1 MPIGKCAAHLG
12 AAVVA
17 VGLSLV
23 VPQGVAVADDA
34 ATGSAEPA
42 AAESA
47 APAPSKNSIPRRSVR
62 GAETAGRVAKGRST
76 PVAASRPAAARA
88 LPASAAVRSTA
99 KPNRARTSLPDTISL
114 TPPSVDGRVQT
125 SGTPAGLDQTGLD
138 QTGSAQTGPD
148 QKQSAPTAVAASNSL
163 DVAATANPTAPTVF
177 RRAPRAAAAVGAL
190 GTPFAGAATASA
202 NDLLSAL
209 LSPFQGFVEG
219 IALLVRRTFFNQ
231 APSMSP
237 VQITGQSQGLI
248 TGNLGAVD
256 PEADQIVYSLTNA
269 PQHGGVQIA
278 SDGSYTYTPGQDFAG
293 TDNFTVAATDTG
305 FHINLL
311 NLLRP
316 ASTAAD
322 VAVRQ
327 GAAAAASLLQFQ
339 FLYGSGSQY
348 WSSAA
353 RGSLEAAAGAIAS
366 HIVVNTPIVLTFSVT
381 GEYTL
386 LSSTL
391 ATAGS
396 DFISADPGFLPTVV
410 QNKILTGTDSNG
422 SAADGEITW
431 NFAQPWA
438 TGNSVAYGQ
447 YDLQAVAMHELLH
460 TVGFLSY
467 VDAPG
472 ANTGT
477 SWTVFDGF
485 LVNSSGT
492 KLIGSDFTW
501 NTAYDANLTGGSG
514 GVLFGGPGA
523 VAAYGGRV
531 PLYTPSSWAPGSS
544 LSHLNDRVFAGGNRK
559 LMNAQVASGLGIRVI
574 SATELGI
581 LADLGY
587 TVTS

>member
-1 MPIGKCAAHLG
+1 MSIGKCAAQLG
-12 AAVVA
+12 AAAVA
-17 VGLSLV
+17 VGMSLA
-23 VPQGVAVADDA
+23 VPQGVAMADDA
-34 ATGSAEPA
+34 TTGSPTPA
-42 AAESA
+42 VTESA
-47 APAPSKNSIPRRSVR
+47 APAPSKGPTPRRSVR
-62 GAETAGRVAKGRST
+62 GADTAGRVAAGRRA
-76 PVAASRPAAARA
+76 PVATNKSAAARA
-88 LPASAAVRSTA
+88 VAAPATSRPTG
-99 KPNRARTSLPDTISL
+99 KPNRTRAASPVTASL
-114 TPPSVDGRVQT
+114 TPPTNDGHVPTPVT
-125 SGTPAGLDQTGLD
+125 SAVVD
-138 QTGSAQTGPD
+138 QTGSAESI
-148 QKQSAPTAVAASNSL
+148 SAPTAAPSSSSITVT
-163 DVAATANPTAPTVF
+163 ATEIPMAPTVF
-177 RRAPRAAAAVGAL
+177 RRAPRVTAAIGAL
-190 GTPFAGAATASA
+190 ATPFSGAATTSA

-209 LSPFQGFVEG
+209 LPTIQGLFEG

-248 TGNLGAVD
+248 TGNLGTVD
-256 PEADQIVYSLTNA
+256 LEADPIVYSLTSA
-269 PQHGGVQIA
+269 PLHGGVEIA
-278 SDGSYTYTPGQDFAG
+278 SDGSYTYTPGQDFTG

-305 FHINLL
+305 LHINLL
-311 NLLRP
+311 DLFRP
-316 ASTAAD
+316 ASTSAY

-327 GAAAAASLLQFQ
+327 GAVAAASLLQFQ
-339 FLYGSGSQY
+339 FLYGSGSQF

-366 HIVVNTPIVLTFSVT
+366 HIVVTTPVVLTFAVT

-422 SAADGEITW
+422 SAADGEINW

-438 TGNSVAYGQ
+438 TDNSVAYGQ

-472 ANTGT
+472 ANGGT
-477 SWTVFDGF
+477 SWTVFDSF
-485 LVNSSGT
+485 LVDSSGA

-501 NTAYDANLTGGSG
+501 NAAYDTNLTGGSG
-514 GVLFGGPGA
+514 GAFFGGSHA
-523 VAAYGGRV
+523 VTAYGGRV
-531 PLYTPSSWAPGSS
+531 PLYTPSPWASGSS

-559 LMNAQVASGLGIRVI
+559 LMNAQVGSGQGIRVI
-574 SATELGI
+574 SATELGV

-587 TVTS
+587 TIIP

>member
-1 MPIGKCAAHLG
+1 M
-12 AAVVA
+12 
-17 VGLSLV
+17 
-23 VPQGVAVADDA
+23 
-34 ATGSAEPA
+34 
-42 AAESA
+42 
-47 APAPSKNSIPRRSVR
+47 
-62 GAETAGRVAKGRST
+62 
-76 PVAASRPAAARA
+76 
-88 LPASAAVRSTA
+88 
-99 KPNRARTSLPDTISL
+99 
-114 TPPSVDGRVQT
+114 
-125 SGTPAGLDQTGLD
+125 
-138 QTGSAQTGPD
+138 
-148 QKQSAPTAVAASNSL
+148 
-163 DVAATANPTAPTVF
+163 DVAATETPAAPTVF
-177 RRAPRAAAAVGAL
+177 RRAPRATAAVGAL
-190 GTPFAGAATASA
+190 VTPFIGAATTSA

-231 APSMSP
+231 APSLSP

-248 TGNLGAVD
+248 TGNLGTVD
-256 PEADQIVYSLTNA
+256 PEADQIVYTLTSA
-269 PQHGGVQIA
+269 PQHGSVEIA
-278 SDGSYTYTPGQDFAG
+278 SDGSYTFTPGQDFTG
-293 TDNFTVAATDTG
+293 TDNFTVAAADTG

-311 NLLRP
+311 NLFRP
-316 ASTAAD
+316 ASTSAN

-348 WSSAA
+348 WSPAA
-353 RGSLEAAAGAIAS
+353 RSSLEAAAGAIAS
-366 HIVVNTPIVLTFSVT
+366 HIVVNSPVIVTFDVT
-381 GEYTL
+381 ADYSL

-410 QNKILTGTDSNG
+410 QNKILTGVDSNG
-422 SAADGEITW
+422 SAADGDITW

-438 TGNSVAYGQ
+438 TGNSAAYGQ
-447 YDLQAVAMHELLH
+447 YDLQSVAMHELLH

-467 VDAPG
+467 LDAPG
-472 ANTGT
+472 ANGGT
-477 SWTVFDGF
+477 SWTVFDSF
-485 LVNSSGT
+485 LVNLSGT

-501 NTAYDANLTGGSG
+501 NTAYDANLTGGSS
-514 GVLFGGPGA
+514 GVFFGGSHA

-531 PLYTPSSWAPGSS
+531 PLYTPSPWASGSS

-587 TVTS
+587 TVTA